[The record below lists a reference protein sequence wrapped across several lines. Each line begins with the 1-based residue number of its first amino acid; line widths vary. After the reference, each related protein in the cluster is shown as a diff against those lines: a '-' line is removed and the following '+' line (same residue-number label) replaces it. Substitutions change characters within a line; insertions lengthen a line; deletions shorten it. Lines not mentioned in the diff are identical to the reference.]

1 MKAKHLIAATLIG
14 SLITGNAAMAAPRVK
29 TTSTTTTTTLVAS
42 EIAML
47 QFMRE
52 EEKLARDVYR
62 TLDQYWGTQTSVF
75 ANIAVSEQ
83 QHTTAIEALLDK
95 YQLED
100 PVVQDVTGVFVN
112 AELQELY
119 DLLVHKGTQS
129 MVDGLY
135 VGALIEE
142 TDIEDIVDAIEAT
155 DERATIITY
164 SNLLDGSKNH
174 LRAFVDVIEKQGLS
188 YEAQVLTD
196 AEVDSIL
203 DAE

>member
-1 MKAKHLIAATLIG
+1 MKAKHLVAATLIG
-14 SLITGNAAMAAPRVK
+14 SLIAASAAMAAPRAK
-29 TTSTTTTTTLVAS
+29 TTSTTTTTLVAS

-62 TLDQYWGTQTSVF
+62 TLDQYWGTQTAVF

-83 QHTTAIEALLDK
+83 QHTDTIDALLDK
-95 YQLED
+95 YQVED
-100 PVVQDVTGVFVN
+100 PVVQDVTGVFTN
-112 AELQELY
+112 TELQALY
-119 DLLVHKGTQS
+119 DLLVQKGTQS

-142 TDIEDIVDAIEAT
+142 TDIEDIVHAIEGT
-155 DERATIITY
+155 DERATIIAY

-174 LRAFVDVIEKQGLS
+174 LRAFVDVIGKQGLS
-188 YEAQVLTD
+188 YDAQVLTD
-196 AEVDSIL
+196 AEVQSIL
-203 DAE
+203 DAQ

>member
-1 MKAKHLIAATLIG
+1 MKAKQIIAATLIG

-29 TTSTTTTTTLVAS
+29 TTSTTTTTLVAS

-174 LRAFVDVIEKQGLS
+174 LRAFAGAIEKQGLV

-203 DAE
+203 DAQ

>member
-14 SLITGNAAMAAPRVK
+14 SLIAGNAAMAAPRAK
-29 TTSTTTTTTLVAS
+29 TTSTTTTTLVAS

-62 TLDQYWGTQTSVF
+62 TLDQYWGTQTAVF

-83 QHTTAIEALLDK
+83 QHTDTIDALLDK
-95 YQLED
+95 YNLED
-100 PVVQDVTGVFVN
+100 PVVQDVTGMFNNV
-112 AELQELY
+112 ELQELY
-119 DLLVHKGTQS
+119 DLLVAKGTKS
-129 MVDGLY
+129 LVDGLY

-142 TDIEDIVDAIEAT
+142 TDIEDIVDAIEGT
-155 DERATIITY
+155 DERATIIAY

-174 LRAFVDVIEKQGLS
+174 LRAFVDVIGKQGLS
-188 YEAQVLTD
+188 YDAQVLTD
-196 AEVDSIL
+196 AEVQSIL
-203 DAE
+203 DAQ

>member
-14 SLITGNAAMAAPRVK
+14 SLIAGNAAMAAPRAK
-29 TTSTTTTTTLVAS
+29 TTSTTTTTLVAS

-62 TLDQYWGTQTSVF
+62 TMDQYWGTKTAVF
-75 ANIAVSEQ
+75 ANIATSEQ
-83 QHTTAIEALLDK
+83 QHTDSIDALLDK

-100 PVVQDVTGVFVN
+100 PVVRDVTGVFTNV
-112 AELQELY
+112 ELQELY
-119 DLLVHKGTQS
+119 DLLVAKGTRS
-129 MVDGLY
+129 LVDGLY

-142 TDIEDIVDAIEAT
+142 TDIEDIVDAIDGT

-174 LRAFVDVIEKQGLS
+174 LRAFVGAIEKQGLT
-188 YEAQVLTD
+188 YTAQVLTD
-196 AEVDSIL
+196 AEVQSIL
-203 DAE
+203 DAQ